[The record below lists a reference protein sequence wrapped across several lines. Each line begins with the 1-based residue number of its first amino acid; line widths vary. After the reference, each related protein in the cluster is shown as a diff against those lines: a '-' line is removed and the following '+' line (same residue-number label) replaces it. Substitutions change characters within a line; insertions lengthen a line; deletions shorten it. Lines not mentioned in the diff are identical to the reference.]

1 MRRVAKPPPAPRL
14 VVTETGKG
22 VVMARP
28 GLLSA
33 AIVLAALALIF
44 LLADFGPQARHMSL
58 HIVLMN
64 VLAPSAAAA
73 AVMLSPVAAL
83 MPAWLWIGAAAQIAV
98 LWLWHAP
105 ALHALSALPHPLHL
119 ALHGP
124 LLASA
129 LLFWCA
135 VAGAAGARRWQAVL
149 ALLLTGK
156 LTCLLA
162 VLLVFAPRPLYH
174 EAHAPHDAVAASSAL
189 ADQQFAGLLML
200 AACPLSYLG
209 AALLI
214 TLRIVGLQGPHA
226 ANAPRATLPAPR

>member
-1 MRRVAKPPPAPRL
+1 MAK
-14 VVTETGKG
+14 
-22 VVMARP
+22 P

-33 AIVLAALALIF
+33 ALVLATLALLA
-44 LLADFGPQARHMSL
+44 LLSDFGPQARHMGV
-58 HIVLMN
+58 HILLMN
-64 VLAPSAAAA
+64 VLAPAAAA
-73 AVMLSPVAAL
+73 LLLLAAPPVLA
-83 MPAWLWIGAAAQIAV
+83 PVWLWAGAAAQLAM

-105 ALHALSALPHPLHL
+105 AFSTLPHALHL
-119 ALHGP
+119 ALYGP

-135 VAGAAGARRWQAVL
+135 VAAAARWQAVL

-162 VLLVFAPRPLYH
+162 VLLVFAPRALYP
-174 EAHAPHDAVAASSAL
+174 HAAL

-209 AALLI
+209 AALVI
-214 TLRIVGLQGPHA
+214 TLRIVGVSGA
-226 ANAPRATLPAPR
+226 AAPAPR